1 MSRLR
6 VGLLANPQAA
16 HGAAARIGRQVS
28 HLLQIAG
35 LSVVD
40 LTAPTAPVAR
50 ARAMKVRDT
59 LTALVVV
66 GGDGTVSLGAEIV
79 AGTPV
84 RLGVVPAGSGNDFA
98 RALEL
103 PLGDPSGSV
112 EHMLQAL
119 SRPVAA
125 VDAIELVSDPDDQ
138 DLAPTARELHRSVA
152 VGNVSLGF
160 DAMVNARANAGRMSP
175 RLRYTGAVLRE
186 LPSFDPLPFH
196 VEIDRDSE
204 DGGESFD
211 IDATLLTVA
220 NSGLLGGAMRLVPD
234 ARLDDGVLDLVT
246 LEGLGRG
253 QFLRFFPR
261 VFRGTHTSVPGFS
274 IRPVHSVRVSLRE
287 PGLVRAYSD
296 GEPRALLPVTA
307 RVLPGAVRV
316 LAEIPQERRQTP

>member
-1 MSRLR
+1 

-66 GGDGTVSLGAEIV
+66 GGDGTVSLGAGIV

-84 RLGVVPAGSGNDFA
+84 RLGIVPAGSGNDFA
-98 RALEL
+98 RALGL
-103 PLGDPSGSV
+103 PLGDTSASV
-112 EHMLQAL
+112 EYLLQCL
-119 SRPVAA
+119 SRPVTA
-125 VDAIELVSDPDDQ
+125 VDAIELVSDPDEPSGPVD
-138 DLAPTARELHRSVA
+138 AAGRSRHGERHRSVA

-160 DAMVNARANAGRMSP
+160 DALVNARANAGRTSP
-175 RLRYTGAVLRE
+175 RLRYTSAVLRE
-186 LPSFDPLPFH
+186 LPAFDPLPFH
-196 VEIDRDSE
+196 VEIDPGP
-204 DGGESFD
+204 DGPSQEYD
-211 IDATLLTVA
+211 VDATLLTVA
-220 NSGLLGGAMRLVPD
+220 NSGLLGGAMRLAPD

-246 LEGLGRG
+246 LEGLTRG

-261 VFRGTHTSVPGFS
+261 VFRGTHTTVRGFS
-274 IRPVHSVRVSLRE
+274 IRPVHAVRVSLRGS
-287 PGLVRAYSD
+287 GLLRAYSD

-316 LAEIPQERRQTP
+316 LAVPQERRSAS